1 MDHLKM
7 RKKRQNNRPVFLG
20 VAETVVGSR
29 LFYGVGN
36 YLVVSASVR
45 CLCYQ
50 PMDEKIKTWTLRFP
64 TKENPNMEKALF
76 DSAIV
81 LQCDV
86 RAKHRLIFRKF
97 SGMKF
102 FYPSVRLTKQKPRA
116 FVSVR

>member
-20 VAETVVGSR
+20 VAETVVGS
-29 LFYGVGN
+29 
-36 YLVVSASVR
+36 
-45 CLCYQ
+45 LC
-50 PMDEKIKTWTLRFP
+50 FP

-76 DSAIV
+76 DSPIV
-81 LQCDV
+81 LECDV
-86 RAKHRLIFRKF
+86 RAKHRLVFRKF